1 MSQSDTPPETPGPTD
16 LHATPG
22 PRPGVPPGTADLAR
36 WGRGTPAQQ
45 AQRARCLRP
54 FPPGQAGNRGPSPRR
69 WLPREVRAEL
79 ARADAAE
86 LGRIVARL
94 ARAAVREWLL
104 HGRWM

>member
-16 LHATPG
+16 LHATA
-22 PRPGVPPGTADLAR
+22 PPAELGR